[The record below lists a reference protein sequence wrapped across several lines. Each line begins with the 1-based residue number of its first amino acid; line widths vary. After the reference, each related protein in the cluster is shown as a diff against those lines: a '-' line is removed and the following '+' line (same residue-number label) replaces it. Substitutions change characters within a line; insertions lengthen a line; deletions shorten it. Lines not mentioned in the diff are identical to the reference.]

1 MLVVILKAVV
11 VFLVLVVVSA
21 YVIETR
27 LKMQAA

>member
-21 YVIETR
+21 DVIETR